1 MLKSWKLKE
10 VVLMSVFAVV
20 FAVVYLL
27 FVQIGNIWA
36 GVIGPIAYE
45 WIFGIW
51 FIVSII
57 CAYIIRKPGAAL
69 LSETMAAVIEVMI
82 GNAVGPRLILSGI
95 VQGLGAE
102 AAFAATG
109 YKRYSWWVLCLA
121 GIGSAVFSFAYGFL
135 VSGYSALDPSFLAL
149 MFSLRVISGAI
160 IAGLGGKYLSDGL
173 LATGVLR
180 GYAISRETIKKPN
193 VKGEALG

>member
-27 FVQIGNIWA
+27 FVQVGNIWA

-45 WIFGIW
+45 WMFGIW

-57 CAYIIRKPGAAL
+57 SAYIIRKPGAAL
-69 LSETMAAVIEVMI
+69 LSETMAAMIEVMI
-82 GNAVGPRLILSGI
+82 GNAVGPRLILSGL

-109 YKRYSWWVLCLA
+109 YKRYNWWVLCLA
-121 GIGSAVFSFAYGFL
+121 GVGSAVFSFAYGFL
-135 VSGYSALDPSFLAL
+135 VSGYSALDPSLLVL
-149 MFSLRVISGAI
+149 MFTLRVISGAV

-173 LATGVLR
+173 LATGALR
-180 GYAISRETIKKPN
+180 GYAISRETTKNHKI
-193 VKGEALG
+193 KGEVIG

>member
-10 VVLMSVFAVV
+10 VVLLSVFAVV

-27 FVQIGNIWA
+27 FVHVGNIWA

-45 WIFGIW
+45 WMFGIW

-57 CAYIIRKPGAAL
+57 SAYIIRKPGAAL
-69 LSETMAAVIEVMI
+69 LSETMAAIIEVMI

-109 YKRYSWWVLCLA
+109 YKRYDWWVLCLA
-121 GIGSAVFSFAYGFL
+121 GIGSAVFSFVYGFF
-135 VSGYSALDPSFLAL
+135 VSGYAALDPSLLAW
-149 MFSLRVISGAI
+149 MFTLRVISGAV

-173 LATGVLR
+173 LASGALR
-180 GYAISRETIKKPN
+180 GYAISQDSIKYRQL
-193 VKGEALG
+193 KGEILE

>member
-27 FVQIGNIWA
+27 FVQVGNIWA

-69 LSETMAAVIEVMI
+69 LSETMAAIIEVMI

-109 YKRYSWWVLCLA
+109 YRRYSWWVLCLA
-121 GIGSAVFSFAYGFL
+121 GMGSAIFSFAYGFL

-149 MFSLRVISGAI
+149 MFALRVMSGAI
-160 IAGLGGKYLSDGL
+160 IAGLGGKYISDGL
-173 LATGVLR
+173 LATGALR
-180 GYAISRETIKKPN
+180 GYAISRETIKKTN
-193 VKGEALG
+193 IKGEAIG

>member
-27 FVQIGNIWA
+27 FMQVGNIWA

-57 CAYIIRKPGAAL
+57 CAYIIRKPGAAV

-82 GNAVGPRLILSGI
+82 GNAVGPRLILSGL

-109 YKRYSWWVLCLA
+109 YKRYDWWVLCLA
-121 GIGSAVFSFAYGFL
+121 GVGAAVFSFAYGFF
-135 VSGYSALDPSFLAL
+135 VSGYLALDPSLLVL
-149 MFSLRVISGAI
+149 MFTLRVMSGAI

-173 LATGVLR
+173 LATGSLR
-180 GYAISRETIKKPN
+180 GYAISRETSKKRKI
-193 VKGEALG
+193 KGEVVG

>member
-1 MLKSWKLKE
+1 MLNSWKLKE
-10 VVLMSVFAVV
+10 VVLLSVFAVV

-27 FVQIGNIWA
+27 FVHVGNIWA

-57 CAYIIRKPGAAL
+57 TAYIIRKPGAAL
-69 LSETMAAVIEVMI
+69 LSETMAAIIEVMI

-109 YKRYSWWVLCLA
+109 YKRYDWWVLCLA
-121 GIGSAVFSFAYGFL
+121 GIGSAVFSFAYGFF
-135 VSGYSALDPSFLAL
+135 VSGYAALDPSLLAW
-149 MFSLRVISGAI
+149 MFTLRVISGAV

-173 LATGVLR
+173 LASGALR
-180 GYAISRETIKKPN
+180 GYAISQDSINHRQ
-193 VKGEALG
+193 VKGEIFE

>member
-27 FVQIGNIWA
+27 FVHVGNIWS

-57 CAYIIRKPGAAL
+57 CAYIIRKPGAAFF
-69 LSETMAAVIEVMI
+69 SETMAATIEVMI
-82 GNAVGPRLILSGI
+82 GNAVGPRLILSGL

-109 YKRYSWWVLCLA
+109 YKRYDWWVLVLA
-121 GIGSAVFSFAYGFL
+121 GVGAAVFSFAYGFL
-135 VSGYSALDPSFLAL
+135 VSGYAVLSPTLLAV
-149 MFSLRVISGAI
+149 MFGLRVMSGAI

-173 LATGVLR
+173 LATGALR
-180 GYAISRETIKKPN
+180 GYAISRETPKKSKI
-193 VKGEALG
+193 KGEVIG

>member
-10 VVLMSVFAVV
+10 VVLLSVFAVV

-27 FVQIGNIWA
+27 FVHVGNIWA
-36 GVIGPIAYE
+36 GIIGPIAYE
-45 WIFGIW
+45 WMFGIW

-57 CAYIIRKPGAAL
+57 SAYIIRKPGAAL
-69 LSETMAAVIEVMI
+69 LSETMAAIIEVMI

-109 YKRYSWWVLCLA
+109 YKRYNWWVLCLA

-135 VSGYSALDPSFLAL
+135 VSGYAALDPTLL
-149 MFSLRVISGAI
+149 VWMFTLRVISGAV

-173 LATGVLR
+173 LASGALR
-180 GYAISRETIKKPN
+180 GYAISRASTTQHK
-193 VKGEALG
+193 VKGEIFE

>member
-10 VVLMSVFAVV
+10 VVLLSVFAVV

-27 FVQIGNIWA
+27 FVHVGNIWA

-57 CAYIIRKPGAAL
+57 TAYIIRKPGAAL
-69 LSETMAAVIEVMI
+69 FSETMAAIIEVMI

-109 YKRYSWWVLCLA
+109 YKRYDWWVLCLA
-121 GIGSAVFSFAYGFL
+121 GIGSAVFSFAYGFF
-135 VSGYSALDPSFLAL
+135 VSGYAALDPSLLAW
-149 MFSLRVISGAI
+149 MFTLRVISGAV

-173 LATGVLR
+173 LASGALR
-180 GYAISRETIKKPN
+180 GYAISQDSMKYRQ
-193 VKGEALG
+193 VKGEILE

>member
-1 MLKSWKLKE
+1 MLNSWKLKE
-10 VVLMSVFAVV
+10 VVLLSVFAVV

-27 FVQIGNIWA
+27 FVHVGNIWA

-57 CAYIIRKPGAAL
+57 TAYIIRKPGAAL
-69 LSETMAAVIEVMI
+69 LSETMAAIIEVMI

-109 YKRYSWWVLCLA
+109 YKRYDWWVLCLA
-121 GIGSAVFSFAYGFL
+121 GIGSAVFSFAYGFF
-135 VSGYSALDPSFLAL
+135 VSGYAALDPSLLAW
-149 MFSLRVISGAI
+149 MFTLRVISGAV

-173 LATGVLR
+173 LASGALR
-180 GYAISRETIKKPN
+180 GYAISQDSMKYRQ
-193 VKGEALG
+193 VKGEILE

>member
-10 VVLMSVFAVV
+10 VVLLSVFAVV

-27 FVQIGNIWA
+27 FVHVGNIWS
-36 GVIGPIAYE
+36 GIIGPIAYE

-57 CAYIIRKPGAAL
+57 CAYIIRKPGAAFF
-69 LSETMAAVIEVMI
+69 SETMAATIEVMI

-109 YKRYSWWVLCLA
+109 YKRYDWWVLVLA
-121 GIGSAVFSFAYGFL
+121 GVGAAVFSFAYGFL
-135 VSGYSALDPSFLAL
+135 VSGYAALSPTLLAL
-149 MFSLRVISGAI
+149 MFGLRVMSGAI

-173 LATGVLR
+173 LATGALR
-180 GYAISRETIKKPN
+180 GYAISRETPKKSKI
-193 VKGEALG
+193 KGEVIG